1 MFLGVRDIRR
11 AWGRFSLLGTVVALI
26 VLLLVMLTGLT
37 GGLGKQNTSAL
48 EALGPQ
54 RYVFSPEIDF
64 VESTVSEGTEGT
76 EGAWRATPGVEAV
89 TPLGVSQTS
98 AHWGETTAAVAVF
111 GLPAGSRVPGG
122 GEVPEEG
129 VLLPEGIDASGA
141 GLPEQLSMGGVSLPV
156 VGAAPEEYY
165 SHLPVAWVSLTTWK
179 EVAHASSPTV
189 LMVEGDP
196 QDSWRDTEEA
206 TGSTAISVRDSFGG
220 LAAYQS
226 ERGSLLSIQG
236 LLYGISALVILAFL
250 SVWTI
255 QRTRDIAVL
264 RALGASRGYVLR
276 DSLGQAA
283 LVLSAGAAVGA
294 GLATGLGLLARRA
307 VPFDLSVTTVAVP
320 AAGVLA
326 LGLLGAWLATR
337 KVAAVDP
344 QMALNS

>member
-1 MFLGVRDIRR
+1 MFLALRDIRR

-54 RYVFSPEIDF
+54 RYVLSPTIDF
-64 VESTVSEGTEGT
+64 AESTVSEDVAN
-76 EGAWRATPGVEAV
+76 AWRKTPGVEAV

-98 AHWGETTAAVAVF
+98 AHGDETTAAVAVL

-122 GEVPEEG
+122 GEVPGEG
-129 VLLPEGIDASGA
+129 VLLPESIDASGS
-141 GLPEQLSMGGVSLPV
+141 GFPERLSMGGVNLPV
-156 VGAAPEEYY
+156 AGLAPEEYY
-165 SHLPVAWVSLTTWK
+165 SHLPVAWVSLETWK
-179 EVAHASSPTV
+179 KVSHSSAPTV
-189 LMVEGDP
+189 LMVDGTPGDA
-196 QDSWRDTEEA
+196 WANTARA
-206 TGSTAISVRDSFGG
+206 TGSEAVSVRESFAG

-264 RALGASRGYVLR
+264 RALGASKGYVLR

-283 LVLSAGAAVGA
+283 LVLSVGVAVGA
-294 GLATGLGLLARRA
+294 GLAAGLGLIARRV
-307 VPFDLSVTTVAVP
+307 VPFELSVTTVAAP

-326 LGLLGAWLATR
+326 LGLVGAWLATR